1 MNSCKRQNKLK
12 VFTVLADL
20 DKSRFVSQTSRDD
33 EGPDLGSARV
43 VVTGGR
49 ALKSAEKF
57 KLIEDLA
64 KKLGAAGKTV
74 NLSHYG
80 AYLYSQ
86 RYVIS
91 FFVGF
96 KICSPI

>member
-1 MNSCKRQNKLK
+1 M
-12 VFTVLADL
+12 ADL

-74 NLSHYG
+74 NLYHYD
-80 AYLYSQ
+80 APK
-86 RYVIS
+86 IC
-91 FFVGF
+91 FFLFAGF
-96 KICSPI
+96 KIGSPI